1 MPSVEADVT
10 GDSSVESD
18 SGGDNPQDEESFEDA
33 SAEDCVGDNESFQVN
48 TILYVVVERLY
59 CACTYAERAK
69 SREESQGLNSY
80 HSRPSH
86 SSLP

>member
-18 SGGDNPQDEESFEDA
+18 SGGDNPQDEESVEDA
-33 SAEDCVGDNESFQVN
+33 SAEDCVGDNDIVDNAFQVN

-69 SREESQGLNSY
+69 SREESQGL
-80 HSRPSH
+80 P
-86 SSLP
+86 

>member
-18 SGGDNPQDEESFEDA
+18 SGGDNPQDEESVEDA
-33 SAEDCVGDNESFQVN
+33 SAEDCVGDNDIVDNPFQVN

-69 SREESQGLNSY
+69 SREESQGL
-80 HSRPSH
+80 P
-86 SSLP
+86 